1 MIEFYFKYKF
11 IIVPTLVWFGIQMF
25 KVLYKYNKTKR
36 WDWRRLLGAGGMP
49 SSHSAIVTCV
59 AAMIG
64 KYLGVESPIF
74 ALGLV
79 LSLVVMYDAAGVR
92 RTVGKQSKVLN
103 EIIKDQKKTNAE
115 KLQEMTGHTPFQV
128 IVGALIGLLAGL
140 IG

>member
-1 MIEFYFKYKF
+1 
-11 IIVPTLVWFGIQMF
+11 
-25 KVLYKYNKTKR
+25 
-36 WDWRRLLGAGGMP
+36 MP

-64 KYLGVESPIF
+64 KYFGVESPIF